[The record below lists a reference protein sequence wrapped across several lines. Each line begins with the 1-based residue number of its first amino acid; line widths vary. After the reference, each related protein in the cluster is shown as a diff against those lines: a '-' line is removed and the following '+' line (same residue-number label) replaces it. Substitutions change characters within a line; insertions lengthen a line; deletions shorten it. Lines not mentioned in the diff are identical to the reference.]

1 MKNSKTL
8 NIFLVDDSP
17 YIRETIKAL
26 LSENGDYIVS
36 GEAGGVQE
44 SLELIPKSQSDL
56 ILLDFQLKD
65 GNALQLIRELRRKN
79 ITTPILI
86 FTNYAEDRYREACL
100 NSGAD
105 GFFDKNS
112 DLFLL
117 WDEIER
123 YRKNYS
129 SADRI

>member
-1 MKNSKTL
+1 MKNSQTL
-8 NIFLVDDSP
+8 RIFLVDDSP

-36 GEAGGVQE
+36 GEAGGVKE

-65 GNALQLIRELRRKN
+65 GNALQVLKALRDSA
-79 ITTPILI
+79 IMTPVYI
-86 FTNYAEDRYREACL
+86 FTNYADDRYRNACIEL
-100 NSGAD
+100 GAR
-105 GFFDKNS
+105 GFFDKNK

-123 YRKNYS
+123 YRNIHIS
-129 SADRI
+129 GHRI